1 MASIALLGAGNMTE
15 KPTDFSQLDNILST
29 LIDTV
34 QQGQRQ
40 LFYLA
45 ESARFEAEPLKE
57 ELHATQLETLD
68 VVDQLKECQEE
79 EKASRQQLEKVT
91 KNLNRHS
98 NAEINQ
104 VYESAKNIQ
113 IKVAL
118 LREKEMHLREKQEER
133 DAQLRHL
140 KSVIRRSESLISRI
154 GVAIDYLSSNQG
166 SLSEVAA
173 ASDNESY
180 AMAVIKAQEE
190 ERRRVA
196 RDIHD
201 GPAQSVA
208 NLVLQ
213 VEYCQKLLEVEPT
226 RVKEELDVLKSI
238 AKANLENIRK
248 IIFALRPMDL
258 DDLGLVPAVKRYLSE
273 FESTSG
279 LAVAVKIIGSERRYS
294 QALEVAIFRII
305 QEALNNVVKHAK
317 ASHVVVVL
325 ETQPNS
331 ICAVVRDDGIG
342 FDVGG
347 EVKENSFGLR
357 GMKERIDLLE
367 GEFTVN
373 SMPGEGTEVFVKV
386 PVKEEEW

>member
-173 ASDNESY
+173 ASDNEGY

-279 LAVAVKIIGSERRYS
+279 LPVAVKIIGSERRYS
-294 QALEVAIFRII
+294 QALEVAIFRTI
-305 QEALNNVVKHAK
+305 QEALNNVFKHAK
-317 ASHVVVVL
+317 ASNVVVVL